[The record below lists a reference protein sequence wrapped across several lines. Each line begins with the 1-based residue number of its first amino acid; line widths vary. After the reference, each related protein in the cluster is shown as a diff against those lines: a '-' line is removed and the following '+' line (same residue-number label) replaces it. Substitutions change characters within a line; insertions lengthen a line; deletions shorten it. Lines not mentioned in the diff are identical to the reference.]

1 MNGLHDYLL
10 GLIEEKRERIFLDME
25 EYAKENEF
33 PIIGPLVGNFLMQ
46 YAILSRADR
55 ILELGSGFG
64 YSALWFAKANPKEI
78 ICTDSSE
85 EKKNMALD
93 FFKRSGTK
101 NIKFIVGDALE
112 ILDQLKG
119 DFNII
124 FCDIDK
130 EDYPLA
136 FQRSIPRLKKGGL
149 LLTDNTLWYGRIL
162 ESKPDRTSTKG
173 VKEYNKLIFSD
184 SRVISTII
192 PIRDGLSVSLKL

>member
-1 MNGLHDYLL
+1 
-10 GLIEEKRERIFLDME
+10 ME
-25 EYAKENEF
+25 EYAKERDF

-46 YAILSRADR
+46 YAVLSRANR

-64 YSALWFAKANPKEI
+64 YSALWFAKANPEEI

-101 NIKFIVGDALE
+101 KIKFIVGDALE

-119 DFNII
+119 DFDII

-130 EDYPLA
+130 EAYPLA
-136 FQRSIPRLKKGGL
+136 FQQSIPRLRKGGL
-149 LLTDNTLWYGRIL
+149 LLTDNTLWYGRVL
-162 ESKPDRTSTKG
+162 ELKPDRSSTEG
-173 VKEYNKLIFSD
+173 VKEYNRLASTD

-192 PIRDGLSVSLKL
+192 PIRDGLSVSIKL